1 MPYKLGK
8 KWMAQTTIDGQ
19 KVRKRFDT
27 KTEAKAWEV
36 EQKDRIQHPEK
47 QIHSVSLLEWGT
59 GYLEFA
65 LRKYSPKVVNEK
77 TNVFRIFVK
86 RFGADTFVSKLTP
99 GMILSY
105 CQKEWKKRSGHSV
118 NKDLKNL
125 QAAYNWGIKYHD
137 FSEPNPFVKVDR
149 LPQDQHVRYVPP
161 EKDFWAVYNVAKGQ
175 DRVLL
180 HAFLFTA
187 ARRGEV
193 YKLRW
198 ADVDFEGRLIRLGT
212 RKRKNGSLEFEQ
224 IPMLDELSEALQEYR
239 EESEG
244 LWVFSQPTGRRK
256 GQPYTENRGFPQD
269 LCRQAGVKPFGCHA
283 IRHLSASILAQNN
296 VPMIAIQQILRHK
309 KLSTT
314 ERYVRGLEPV
324 RVHLQ
329 VLSGGFLKNKPTTEP
344 TKEKG
349 LKAV

>member
-1 MPYKLGK
+1 
-8 KWMAQTTIDGQ
+8 
-19 KVRKRFDT
+19 
-27 KTEAKAWEV
+27 
-36 EQKDRIQHPEK
+36 
-47 QIHSVSLLEWGT
+47 
-59 GYLEFA
+59 
-65 LRKYSPKVVNEK
+65 
-77 TNVFRIFVK
+77 
-86 RFGADTFVSKLTP
+86 
-99 GMILSY
+99 
-105 CQKEWKKRSGHSV
+105 
-118 NKDLKNL
+118 
-125 QAAYNWGIKYHD
+125 
-137 FSEPNPFVKVDR
+137 
-149 LPQDQHVRYVPP
+149 
-161 EKDFWAVYNVAKGQ
+161 
-175 DRVLL
+175 
-180 HAFLFTA
+180 
-187 ARRGEV
+187 V

-224 IPMLDELSEALQEYR
+224 IPMLDELGEALQEYR

>member
-1 MPYKLGK
+1 MKLSNK
-8 KWMAQTTIDGQ
+8 DGQ
-19 KVRKRFDT
+19 GSSAEIV
-27 KTEAKAWEV
+27 
-36 EQKDRIQHPEK
+36 
-47 QIHSVSLLEWGT
+47 
-59 GYLEFA
+59 
-65 LRKYSPKVVNEK
+65 
-77 TNVFRIFVK
+77 
-86 RFGADTFVSKLTP
+86 
-99 GMILSY
+99 
-105 CQKEWKKRSGHSV
+105 
-118 NKDLKNL
+118 
-125 QAAYNWGIKYHD
+125 
-137 FSEPNPFVKVDR
+137 
-149 LPQDQHVRYVPP
+149 
-161 EKDFWAVYNVAKGQ
+161 
-175 DRVLL
+175 
-180 HAFLFTA
+180 
-187 ARRGEV
+187 
-193 YKLRW
+193 
-198 ADVDFEGRLIRLGT
+198 EGRRLTKGNLI
-212 RKRKNGSLEFEQ
+212 EQ
-224 IPMLDELSEALQEYR
+224 IPMLDELGEALQEYR

-283 IRHLSASILAQNN
+283 IWHLSASILAQNN

>member
-8 KWMAQTTIDGQ
+8 KWMAQVNIDGQ
-19 KVRKRFDT
+19 KVRKRFET
-27 KTEAKAWEV
+27 KAEAKAWEID
-36 EQKDRIQHPEK
+36 QKDRILHPEK
-47 QIHSVSLLEWGT
+47 QIRSVSLLEWGT

-65 LRKYSPKVVNEK
+65 LRKFSPKVFNEK
-77 TNVFRIFVK
+77 KNVFRLLVI
-86 RFGADTFVSKLTP
+86 RFGADTPVSTLTP
-99 GMILSY
+99 GLVLGY
-105 CQKEWKKRSGHSV
+105 CQKELKKRSGHSV

-125 QAAYNWGIKYHD
+125 QAAYNWGMKYHD
-137 FSEPNPFVKVDR
+137 FPEPNPFQKVDR
-149 LPQDQHVRYVPP
+149 LPQDQQVRYVPP
-161 EKDFWAVYNVAKGQ
+161 ERDFWAVYNVATGQ

-187 ARRGEV
+187 ARRGEL

-198 ADVDFEGRLIRLGT
+198 SDVDFEGRLIRLGT
-212 RKRKNGSLEFEQ
+212 RKRKNGSLEYEQ
-224 IPMLDELSEALQEYR
+224 IPMMDELCEVLQVHK

-244 LWVFSQPTGRRK
+244 LWVFQQPTGRRK
-256 GQPYTENRGFPQD
+256 GQPYSENRGFPQD
-269 LCRQAGVKPFGCHA
+269 LCRQAGVKAFGCHA
-283 IRHLSASILAQNN
+283 IRHLTASILAQHN

-329 VLSGGFLKNKPTTEP
+329 VLSGGFLKNKPTAEP
-344 TKEKG
+344 TKEKE

>member
-8 KWMAQTTIDGQ
+8 KWMAQVTIGGQ
-19 KVRKRFDT
+19 KVCKRFTT
-27 KTEAKAWEV
+27 KAEAKAWEI
-36 EQKDRIQHPEK
+36 EEKERILHPEK
-47 QIHSVSLLEWGT
+47 QIHSASLLEWGT

-65 LRKYSPKVVNEK
+65 LRKFCSKVFNEK
-77 TNVFRIFVK
+77 KNVFRLLVK
-86 RFGADTFVSKLTP
+86 RFGADAQVSALTP
-99 GMILSY
+99 GLILGY
-105 CQKEWKKRSGHSV
+105 CQKELKKRSGHSI

-137 FSEPNPFVKVDR
+137 FPEPNPFEKVDR
-149 LPQDQHVRYVPP
+149 LPQDQHIRYVPS
-161 EKDFWAVYNVAKGQ
+161 EKDFWTVYDVSEGQ

-180 HAFLFTA
+180 HTFLHTA
-187 ARRGEV
+187 ARRGEI
-193 YKLRW
+193 YKLKW
-198 ADVDFEGRLIRLGT
+198 SDVDFDGQLIRLGT

-224 IPMLDELSEALQEYR
+224 IPMTDELCEVLQTHQEG
-239 EESEG
+239 SEG

-269 LCRQAGVKPFGCHA
+269 LCTRAGVKEFGCHA
-283 IRHLSASILAQNN
+283 IRHLTASILAQNN

-324 RVHLQ
+324 RPHLQ
-329 VLSGGFLKNKPTTEP
+329 ILSGGLRRNQPTKEP

-349 LKAV
+349 LKAI